1 MGTLD
6 TVQQE
11 QLEAIGTY
19 LSQIREG
26 QARTLEE
33 ISAKTYIPMRLLKA
47 IESGQGKTL
56 PEPVF
61 IQGFIRRYADALGLD
76 GVDLSQKFP
85 VNITPLPVMTA
96 PGAPRSAPAKTSLA
110 APREFRAKETASSG
124 VSVSPTEDLDGTPRS
139 RSLMPYI
146 AGVALLAL
154 GGMALAVVQ
163 NLSSQQ
169 PSPPKPSVVLPPQP
183 SPSGFSANT
192 PPAPTGA
199 PSPAPS
205 PAVRISPSPA
215 ATPSQPAAS
224 PPTTATRNASPT
236 ASPSPANQTAASPS
250 RSSNNAASNPN
261 APATNSTTN
270 APVNVELQTTDEAWV
285 QVIVDGQVKA
295 EGILPRGTRQT
306 WTGNREVTVV
316 AGNAGAVSV
325 IHNGRSPK
333 PLGAAGAVSEMTF
346 KPEARPN

>member
-85 VNITPLPVMTA
+85 VNITPLPVMAA
-96 PGAPRSAPAKTSLA
+96 PGAPRSAPAKTGPA
-110 APREFRAKETASSG
+110 ASREFRAKETASSP
-124 VSVSPTEDLDGTPRS
+124 SVSPTEDLDGTPRS
-139 RSLMPYI
+139 RSLMPYV
-146 AGVALLAL
+146 AGVALLAI
-154 GGMALAVVQ
+154 GGMALAMVQ
-163 NLSSQQ
+163 NLSSRQ
-169 PSPPKPSVVLPPQP
+169 PSPPKQSVVLPPQP
-183 SPSGFSANT
+183 SPNGSSANT
-192 PPAPTGA
+192 STAPTVA
-199 PSPAPS
+199 PSPASS
-205 PAVRISPSPA
+205 PAARISPSPA
-215 ATPSQPAAS
+215 TTTSQPAAS
-224 PPTTATRNASPT
+224 PTPATRNASPT

-250 RSSNNAASNPN
+250 RSSNNAASNLN
-261 APATNSTTN
+261 APATNPATN